1 MASPDDWSK
10 VGHAGNPVTGNP
22 GVIDGIA
29 RELRGLGD
37 LAGRVDAGLD
47 ALLLKADVTAN
58 NEHDRE
64 LLKRFRLF
72 GPPGTIFF
80 DAGGNEI
87 RAARLIG
94 YQNSRGFLDT
104 LRSAG
109 L

>member
-1 MASPDDWSK
+1 MPWKPITRAAATSRPCASK
-10 VGHAGNPVTGNP
+10 KIVP
-22 GVIDGIA
+22 GGPN
-29 RELRGLGD
+29 R
-37 LAGRVDAGLD
+37 
-47 ALLLKADVTAN
+47 
-58 NEHDRE
+58 
-64 LLKRFRLF
+64 LKRFRLF

-80 DAGGNEI
+80 DATGNEI